1 MHKEI
6 YVVSEGE
13 WSDYSIVGVYSTKSL
28 AERAAKAF
36 DGRVETYKLDEHA
49 APLAQGKKVFFV
61 RMQHDGGVIEAHNYH
76 SDHLLD
82 RTDFDYRG
90 NLITSVW
97 AKDEQ
102 TAIKIANER
111 RVKLIA
117 MNKWGEEEN

>member
-6 YVVSEGE
+6 YVVTEGQ

-28 AERAAKAF
+28 AERAAKVF
-36 DGRVETYKLDEHA
+36 NGSVETYELDEYA

-61 RMQHDGGVIEAHNYH
+61 RMHRDGEVIEAHPYN
-76 SDHLLD
+76 SDHLLNI
-82 RTDFDYRG
+82 TDFDHWG

-102 TAIKIANER
+102 TAVKIANECR
-111 RVKLIA
+111 LQLVA
-117 MNKWGEEEN
+117 MNRWGEEED